1 MKRVVKA
8 FVMAK
13 ARWKNFAVPSMLVIA
28 VAVCLARSAYAASRE
43 YQVKAAFIYNF
54 TQFIE
59 WPKDAF
65 SSPDAPF
72 IIAVVGDDPFD
83 GALDKILAGKSVGN
97 RPIVTRHF
105 SSVADIRPCQILFV
119 SMTADASLQ
128 AVIEKIGKA
137 PVLTVGESEE
147 LLSTGGAVRL
157 FLEDGKMRFQINPD
171 VLEAARLKA
180 SAKLM
185 QLARIYKK

>member
-8 FVMAK
+8 FVMTK
-13 ARWKNFAVPSMLVIA
+13 TRWKNVAVPSMLVIA
-28 VAVCLARSAYAASRE
+28 IALCLTRSAYAASRE

-65 SSPDAPF
+65 AGPDAPF
-72 IIAVVGDDPFD
+72 VIAVLGQDPFD
-83 GALDKILAGKSVGN
+83 GALENILAGKSVGN
-97 RPIVTRHF
+97 RPIVTKHF
-105 SSVADIRPCQILFV
+105 SSVADIGPAQILFV
-119 SMTADASLQ
+119 PATMNDSARDVVA
-128 AVIEKIGKA
+128 KIGKS
-137 PVLTVGESEE
+137 PVLIVGENEE
-147 LLSTGGAVRL
+147 LLSAGGAVRL
-157 FLEDGKMRFQINPD
+157 YLEEGRMRFQINPD
-171 VLEAARLKA
+171 ILDAARLKA

>member
-1 MKRVVKA
+1 
-8 FVMAK
+8 
-13 ARWKNFAVPSMLVIA
+13 MLVIA
-28 VAVCLARSAYAASRE
+28 VGLCLTRSAHAASRE

-65 SSPDAPF
+65 GGPDAPF
-72 IIAVVGDDPFD
+72 VVGVVGDDPFD
-83 GALDKILAGKSVGN
+83 GALEKIMASKSVGS

-105 SSVADIRPCQILFV
+105 SSAADVGPCQILFV
-119 SMTADASLQ
+119 PATMDSSFRALLDKTGS
-128 AVIEKIGKA
+128 A
-137 PVLTVGESEE
+137 PVLIVGESEA
-147 LLSTGGAVRL
+147 LLPTGGAVRL
-157 FLEDGKMRFQINPD
+157 FLEDGKMRFEINPN
-171 VLEAARLKA
+171 VLDAARLKA